1 MRGKVAMGSAYKA
14 QTIFCDSA
22 CVSAFLKDREDF
34 PALAGRVGG
43 SLGKGVAFYQAV
55 VGSEAPGFF

>member
-1 MRGKVAMGSAYKA
+1 MGSAYKA

-43 SLGKGVAFYQAV
+43 GLGKGVAFYQAV

>member
-1 MRGKVAMGSAYKA
+1 MPIRRRLF
-14 QTIFCDSA
+14 FCDSA
-22 CVSAFLKDREDF
+22 CVSFFLKDRVDF

-43 SLGKGVAFYQAV
+43 GLGKGVAFYQAV